1 MVAVIPPKFSRAA
14 RLAGAFL
21 LLACGAHA
29 ALWVSTG
36 GDDRNPGTE
45 EQPLRTIGR
54 ARDLVRTMNHDMA
67 DDITVFIGGEHHVGQ
82 PIVFGPEDSGTNG
95 FNIVYVAAPGERPV
109 VSGGFRVSGWT
120 LADGTTNLWAAP
132 APPFGA
138 RERPRPL
145 RERHAHAAHTRGRLL
160 QVFSKDAAGAPVSTP
175 DPGAQWKNPGDVSFT
190 HAEPGSLWSE
200 RTGTLP
206 VFVENAFELL
216 GRPGEWYFDRPAG
229 RIYYTPRAGEDMAK
243 ADAVAAAA
251 GALVTGYGSAE
262 RPITGIIFK
271 GIRFEYAARPD
282 PTRADSPAAVSLA
295 FAGEVQFLE
304 DEFLHMGSVALRL
317 GPGVDGATVDGCVFA
332 DIARSALSVSGSK
345 RVRIVDSRIS
355 YVASLHPEEAAVSV
369 DHSEGVAVENDQIDH
384 YPSSA
389 VSADAGPGSVS
400 EASDLIAAPM
410 IGFHGVQA
418 PPAPPA
424 AGAGIPAAYRSI
436 LDEKFS
442 SPTPPRPPERVS
454 AEAEDSLAYVT
465 WTPSCLDGGSPV
477 TSYTVTLPSGTTQ
490 AVSAA
495 DFEALGYVV
504 VAGLDNGHGVSFTV
518 SATNAVGTGPP
529 SLPTAS
535 VKPLIK
541 RRLRTPGPP
550 AIVSLTTAKTGTSV
564 QITPSG
570 DDGGSPVIAYVFTP
584 SPAGEAVTLQGLDV
598 VHSDVAH
605 PLSRV
610 VAGTTL
616 AGASTVSVAAENIE
630 GTGKPTVVKLQH

>member
-1 MVAVIPPKFSRAA
+1 MMAAVIPPIFSRAS
-14 RLAGAFL
+14 RLAGTLL
-21 LLACGAHA
+21 LLACTAHA

-54 ARDLVRTMNHDMA
+54 ARDLVRTMNHDMS

-132 APPFGA
+132 APPGLENA
-138 RERPRPL
+138 RDLYVNGTP
-145 RERHAHAAHTRGRLL
+145 AAHTRGRLL
-160 QVFSKDAAGAPVSTP
+160 QVFSRDANGASVSAP
-175 DPGAQWKNPGDVSFT
+175 DPGAQWKNPGDVAFT
-190 HAEPGSLWSE
+190 TAEPGSIWSE
-200 RTGTLP
+200 RTGATP

-229 RIYYTPRAGEDMAK
+229 RIYYTPRLGEDMAK

-251 GALVTGYGSAE
+251 GALVAGYGSAE

-282 PTRADSPAAVSLA
+282 PARADSPAAVSLA
-295 FAGEVQFLE
+295 FAGDVQFLE

-317 GPGVDGATVDGCVFA
+317 GPGVDGATIDGCIFA
-332 DIARSALSVSGSK
+332 DISRSALVVSGAK
-345 RVRIVDSRIS
+345 RVRILDSRIS
-355 YVASLHPEEAAVSV
+355 YVASLHPEEAAISV
-369 DHSEGVAVENDQIDH
+369 DHSEAVAVENDQIDH
-384 YPSSA
+384 FPSSA
-389 VSADAGPGSVS
+389 VSADAASGPVS
-400 EASDLIAAPM
+400 DASDLVAAPM

-418 PPAPPA
+418 PPGPPA
-424 AGAGIPAAYRSI
+424 PGAGIPAAYRSL
-436 LDEKFS
+436 LDERFS

-477 TSYTVTLPSGTTQ
+477 TSYTVTLPSGTRQ
-490 AVSAA
+490 MVSAA
-495 DFEALGYVV
+495 DFQALGYVV
-504 VAGLDNGHGVSFTV
+504 FGGLDNGHGVSFTV

-529 SLPTAS
+529 SLPSAS

-541 RRLRTPGPP
+541 RRLRTPAPP
-550 AIVSLTTAKTGTSV
+550 AIISLTTARSGTAI

-570 DDGGSPVIAYVFTP
+570 DDGGSPIIAYVLTP
-584 SPAGEAVTLQGLDV
+584 SPAGELLTLQGLDV

-610 VAGTTL
+610 VAGYTL
-616 AGASTVSVAAENIE
+616 AGAATVAVAAVNLE
-630 GTGKPTVVKLQH
+630 GAGKPTVVKLQH

>member
-1 MVAVIPPKFSRAA
+1 MLAPVIPPKSSRAA

-21 LLACGAHA
+21 LLACTAHA
-29 ALWVSTG
+29 ALWVTAG

-54 ARDLVRTMNHDMA
+54 ARDFVRTMNHDMT

-95 FNIVYVAAPGERPV
+95 FNIVYVAAPGDRPV

-132 APPFGA
+132 APPGLENA
-138 RERPRPL
+138 RDLYVNGTP
-145 RERHAHAAHTRGRLL
+145 AAHTRGRLL
-160 QVFSKDAAGAPVSTP
+160 QVFSRDAAGAPVSTP
-175 DPGAQWKNPGDVSFT
+175 DPGAKWKNPADVSFT
-190 HAEPGSLWSE
+190 PAEPGSLWSE
-200 RTGTLP
+200 RTGATP

-251 GALVTGYGSAE
+251 GALVSGYGSAD

-271 GIRFEYAARPD
+271 GIRFEYTARPD
-282 PTRADSPAAVSLA
+282 PSRTDSTAAVSLA

-317 GPGVDGATVDGCVFA
+317 GPGVDGATIDGCIFA
-332 DIARSALSVSGSK
+332 DIARSALAVSGSK
-345 RVRIVDSRIS
+345 RVRLADSRIT

-369 DHSEGVAVENDQIDH
+369 DHSEGVAVENNQIDH
-384 YPSSA
+384 FPSSA
-389 VSADAGPGSVS
+389 VGADAASGPVSV
-400 EASDLIAAPM
+400 ASDLVAAPM
-410 IGFHGVQA
+410 IGFHGAQA
-418 PPAPPA
+418 PPGPPA
-424 AGAGIPAAYRSI
+424 AGAGIPAAYRSL

-477 TSYTVTLPSGTTQ
+477 TSYTVTLPSGTRQ
-490 AVSAA
+490 LVSAA
-495 DFEALGYVV
+495 DFQTLGYVV
-504 VAGLDNGHGVSFTV
+504 FGGLDNGHGVSFTV

-529 SLPTAS
+529 SLPSAS

-541 RRLRTPGPP
+541 RRLRTPSPP
-550 AIVSLTTAKTGTSV
+550 AIVSITTATSGTAI

-570 DDGGSPVIAYVFTP
+570 DDGGSPIIAYVLTP
-584 SPAGEAVTLQGLDV
+584 SPAGQPLTLQGLDV

-610 VAGTTL
+610 VAGYSL
-616 AGASTVSVAAENIE
+616 AGAATVSVAAVNIE

>member
-1 MVAVIPPKFSRAA
+1 MMVAVIPPKFSRAA

-54 ARDLVRTMNHDMA
+54 ARDLVRTMNHDMT

-132 APPFGA
+132 APPGLENA
-138 RERPRPL
+138 RDLYVNGTP
-145 RERHAHAAHTRGRLL
+145 AAHTRGRLL
-160 QVFSKDAAGAPVSTP
+160 QVFSRDAAGASVSAP

-190 HAEPGSLWSE
+190 PAQPGSLWSE
-200 RTGTLP
+200 RTGATP
-206 VFVENAFELL
+206 VLVENAFELL

-229 RIYYTPRAGEDMAK
+229 RIYYTPRVGEDMAK

-251 GALVTGYGSAE
+251 GALVSGYGSAD

-282 PTRADSPAAVSLA
+282 ATRADSPAAVSFA

-304 DEFLHMGSVALRL
+304 DDFLHMGTVALRL
-317 GPGVDGATVDGCVFA
+317 GPGVDGATIDGCVFA
-332 DIARSALSVSGSK
+332 DISRSALSVSGSK
-345 RVRIVDSRIS
+345 RVRLVDSRIS
-355 YVASLHPEEAAVSV
+355 YVAWLHPEEAAVSV
-369 DHSEGVAVENDQIDH
+369 DHSDAVAVENNQIDH
-384 YPSSA
+384 FPSSA
-389 VSADAGPGSVS
+389 VSTDGLPGSVG
-400 EASDLIAAPM
+400 EASDLVAAPM
-410 IGFHGVQA
+410 IGFHGA
-418 PPAPPA
+418 DSPAPPA
-424 AGAGIPAAYRSI
+424 AAGAGVPAAYRSI
-436 LDEKFS
+436 LDERFS

-477 TSYTVTLPSGTTQ
+477 TSYTVTLASGTGQ
-490 AVSAA
+490 VVSAA
-495 DFEALGYVV
+495 DFQALGYI
-504 VAGLDNGHGVSFTV
+504 AFGGLDNGHGVSFTV
-518 SATNAVGTGPP
+518 TATNAVGTGPP

-550 AIVSLTTAKTGTSV
+550 AIVSLTTAKSGTTV
-564 QITPSG
+564 HITPSG
-570 DDGGSPVIAYVFTP
+570 DDGGSPVIAYILTP
-584 SPAGEAVTLQGLDV
+584 SPAGETLTLQGLDV

-605 PLSRV
+605 PLSRE
-610 VAGTTL
+610 VAGYTL
-616 AGASTVSVAAENIE
+616 AGASTVAVAAVNVE